1 MFVIILPLRLSS
13 GALNNEFIKKCCI
26 EWQNK
31 LGNGDFGNFS
41 INQFYAGGSCYDS
54 YESSL
59 LNKSTTITRST
70 RLKQEKILQTLR
82 YS

>member
-1 MFVIILPLRLSS
+1 MS
-13 GALNNEFIKKCCI
+13 NEFIKKCCI
-26 EWQNK
+26 EWQKK
-31 LGNGDFGNFS
+31 LSNGEFGNFS
-41 INQFYAGGSCYDS
+41 LSQLYSGGANCYDS

-82 YS
+82 